1 MLAVSITQRKWSD
14 SYLELLI
21 WLYIFLF
28 CARQFFSALYELNHL
43 LITRVHGGTYYG
55 YHFQIGK
62 DAERQEIS

>member
-14 SYLELLI
+14 SCLELLI
-21 WLYIFLF
+21 WLYI
-28 CARQFFSALYELNHL
+28 FSALYELNHL
-43 LITRVHGGTYYG
+43 LTTRVHGGTYYG

>member
-14 SYLELLI
+14 SCLELLI
-21 WLYIFLF
+21 WLYI
-28 CARQFFSALYELNHL
+28 FSALYELNHL